1 MAKNIITGI
10 DVGSSKI
17 CTVIASFEDD
27 IDSKPQVIGT
37 SIVESKGIKRGV
49 VINIEQAVTCISD
62 SLELAEK
69 MSGLTVSSV
78 IVSVNGSHIAS
89 INNKGVIAVANR
101 DEISKDDVERAVE
114 SAKTVAIPNSREI
127 IHVLEREYVV
137 DSLPG
142 IRQPIGMSGTR
153 LEVDTHIISAV
164 VTATHNL
171 KKPFEQIRINLDT
184 TVFTGYA
191 SAESVLTNTEKEL
204 GVMLLD
210 IGAGTTSITI
220 YEDDAICYSGCVP
233 YGGSLITTDLA
244 SILRLSTTDAEK
256 LKINFGKIID
266 LKNKKTVIKSD
277 SPSFLRKDSDA
288 KVEEKKDDFDGD
300 TYDVKAL
307 NLENIDSISKR
318 MFDEIVEARLEDIF
332 EFVVDE
338 VTKAGYE
345 YKQPAGIVITGGT
358 ANLYNISK
366 IIQKHLGVPARI
378 GTPHALI
385 GMTDEIESP
394 EFSVVQGLILRG
406 MNLESEIGTSGGPS
420 KVGSTLSSV
429 FGWFKKFAP

>member
-17 CTVIASFEDD
+17 CTVIASYEEG
-27 IDSKPQVIGT
+27 IDSKPQVLGT

-49 VINIEQAVTCISD
+49 VINIEQAVSCVIE

-69 MSGLTVSSV
+69 MSGLTVSST

-89 INNKGVIAVANR
+89 INNKGVIAVSNR
-101 DEISKDDVERAVE
+101 DEISQEDIFRAVE

-164 VTATHNL
+164 TTATHNL
-171 KKPFEQIRINLDT
+171 KKPFEQISINLDDI
-184 TVFTGYA
+184 VFTGYA
-191 SAESVLTNTEKEL
+191 SAEATLTNTEKEL

-233 YGGSLITTDLA
+233 YGGSLVTSDLS
-244 SILRLSTTDAEK
+244 SILRISIQDAEK

-266 LKNKKTVIKSD
+266 AKNKKINTKSD
-277 SPSFLRKDSDA
+277 TPSFLKKDA
-288 KVEEKKDDFDGD
+288 ENNNVEKKDDFDGD
-300 TYDVKAL
+300 TYEITAL
-307 NLENIDSISKR
+307 GLENIDSISKR

-338 VTKAGYE
+338 VSKAGFE
-345 YKQPAGIVITGGT
+345 HKQPAGVVVTGGT

-366 IIQKHLGVPARI
+366 IIQKHIGVPARV
-378 GTPHALI
+378 GTPHALA
-385 GMTDEIESP
+385 GMIDEIESP

-406 MNLESEIGTSGGPS
+406 MTMDQDMSVGRGPS
-420 KVGSTLSSV
+420 KVGNV
-429 FGWFKKFAP
+429 FGSVMGWLKKFAP